1 MKIGCFALVEPFAGM
16 ARQFQAIAEM
26 GIRCAD
32 VTDNHNGGMLGVEY
46 GFTASISLDIHPA
59 RIREMAAAAG
69 VELTA
74 FCAHANLLDATS
86 PDVYGTAEIIK
97 AIRLARLLDISHVI
111 TTEGD
116 AKTPFG
122 HGLTP
127 AERIFTIRE
136 KLTAPVEWACEL
148 GIELLLEPHG
158 VVTDTID
165 GMGAVLE
172 ALGHEDL
179 VGICL
184 DTGNSWLGGAEP
196 LDYVR
201 TFGKRI
207 KHVHWKDMP
216 AEMEPRRGE
225 IYGTGM
231 ATIALGD
238 GVIDLPAIVQ
248 GLKDIG
254 FDGAT
259 TLEVA
264 GADNVKTSAERLRQ
278 WGA

>member
-1 MKIGCFALVEPFAGM
+1 M
-16 ARQFQAIAEM
+16 
-26 GIRCAD
+26 
-32 VTDNHNGGMLGVEY
+32 
-46 GFTASISLDIHPA
+46 
-59 RIREMAAAAG
+59 
-69 VELTA
+69 
-74 FCAHANLLDATS
+74 
-86 PDVYGTAEIIK
+86 
-97 AIRLARLLDISHVI
+97 
-111 TTEGD
+111 
-116 AKTPFG
+116 
-122 HGLTP
+122 
-127 AERIFTIRE
+127 
-136 KLTAPVEWACEL
+136 
-148 GIELLLEPHG
+148 
-158 VVTDTID
+158 VTDTID

-179 VGICL
+179 IGICL

-248 GLKDIG
+248 ALKDAG

>member
-1 MKIGCFALVEPFAGM
+1 M
-16 ARQFQAIAEM
+16 
-26 GIRCAD
+26 
-32 VTDNHNGGMLGVEY
+32 
-46 GFTASISLDIHPA
+46 
-59 RIREMAAAAG
+59 
-69 VELTA
+69 
-74 FCAHANLLDATS
+74 
-86 PDVYGTAEIIK
+86 
-97 AIRLARLLDISHVI
+97 
-111 TTEGD
+111 
-116 AKTPFG
+116 
-122 HGLTP
+122 
-127 AERIFTIRE
+127 
-136 KLTAPVEWACEL
+136 
-148 GIELLLEPHG
+148 
-158 VVTDTID
+158 VTDTID

-201 TFGKRI
+201 TFGGRI

-216 AEMEPRRGE
+216 AEMEPLRGE